1 MNLSHTQE
9 FTEQEVKDNNYVIID
24 NNVYNF
30 KEFEDKHPGG
40 AKVLIHY
47 RGGDATK
54 KFHQIL
60 KHTDK
65 VKQVLPNFQI
75 GILRV

>member
-30 KEFEDKHPGG
+30 KEFEEKHPGG

-47 RGGDATK
+47 RGRDATK
-54 KFHQIL
+54 KFHKVKQ
-60 KHTDK
+60 HTDK
-65 VKQVLPNFQI
+65 VKQTLPNFQI

>member
-30 KEFEDKHPGG
+30 KEFEELDL
-40 AKVLIHY
+40 A
-47 RGGDATK
+47 
-54 KFHQIL
+54 FHA
-60 KHTDK
+60 
-65 VKQVLPNFQI
+65 
-75 GILRV
+75 